1 MKKQWIWL
9 CVLLM
14 CAQSAVSLT
23 ACGRVGGSQNG
34 TDTEKQN
41 GTGAD
46 TADQTNAAEH
56 YRADLPQDLDYNA
69 APFNIVVYDHSNSTW
84 YDVDFSATG
93 IDGTTINDAAYRR
106 MHAVEQMLNVDIV
119 AKPSAGYGFSAIHQ
133 SVRADE
139 GDYHVGFV
147 CTRSAINLAESG
159 FLWDLNEIET
169 LDIDAPWW
177 DQNAARDLTVGER
190 LYMMTGDI
198 SIMYKKS
205 IGVLLFNKQLI
216 EDNHLE
222 DPYQLVKD
230 HKWTIDK
237 FNEMAA
243 SVSKDLNGDSQYD
256 LDDRYGLLYYCDMIA
271 MGMIGAGTQFTV
283 KDDQDYPVLTFYNDR
298 TQTIFDKYI
307 DVMYDPQ
314 QSVSW
319 SRLGKTNDEI
329 IAMFQAGQGLFNYNE
344 FHAIE
349 NMRRSDLNFGILPM
363 PLYDESQKDY
373 HHIINPHVAAM
384 LLVPKDC
391 PDVDMTGYVLDALG
405 AESKNVLTPAYY
417 DQYLKSKGTR
427 DNESAAM
434 LDLIFD
440 TMTYDIGYLYDFGG
454 LPGMLLNM
462 VNQYDKDLASN
473 YEAYESMAT
482 EAIRSMIAAYQSHE
496 H

>member
-1 MKKQWIWL
+1 MKKYLSGIL
-9 CVLLM
+9 AVLLM
-14 CAQSAVSLT
+14 AQLLVS
-23 ACGRVGGSQNG
+23 CGETEQNS
-34 TDTEKQN
+34 D
-41 GTGAD
+41 D
-46 TADQTNAAEH
+46 TAA
-56 YRADLPQDLDYNA
+56 QD
-69 APFNIVVYDHSNSTW
+69 VNSTAPNENPAETEEVSE
-84 YDVDFSATG
+84 YEQALESLEKYNFDGHDFNMIVRINSSVEWLIWRNRDIVAEEMSG
-93 IDGTTINDAAYRR
+93 EAINDAVFERNTYVRDNYNCNIT
-106 MHAVEQMLNVDIV
+106 QT
-119 AKPSAGYGFSAIHQ
+119 Q
-133 SVRADE
+133 SYNPASD
-139 GDYHVGFV
+139 
-147 CTRSAINLAESG
+147 
-159 FLWDLNEIET
+159 
-169 LDIDAPWW
+169 LDISIKAGDNAYDVALPALEQSTSNAANGLFYNLNNISSLHLDAPWW

-329 IAMFQAGQGLFNYNE
+329 IAMFQAGQ
-344 FHAIE
+344 
-349 NMRRSDLNFGILPM
+349 
-363 PLYDESQKDY
+363 
-373 HHIINPHVAAM
+373 
-384 LLVPKDC
+384 
-391 PDVDMTGYVLDALG
+391 
-405 AESKNVLTPAYY
+405 
-417 DQYLKSKGTR
+417 
-427 DNESAAM
+427 
-434 LDLIFD
+434 
-440 TMTYDIGYLYDFGG
+440 
-454 LPGMLLNM
+454 
-462 VNQYDKDLASN
+462 
-473 YEAYESMAT
+473 
-482 EAIRSMIAAYQSHE
+482 
-496 H
+496 